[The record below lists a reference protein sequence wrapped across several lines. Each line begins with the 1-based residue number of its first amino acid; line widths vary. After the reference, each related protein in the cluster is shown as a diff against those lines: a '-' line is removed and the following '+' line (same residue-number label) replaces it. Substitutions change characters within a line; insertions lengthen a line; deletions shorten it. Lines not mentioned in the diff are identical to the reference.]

1 MVEEL
6 LKLKDMLDNG
16 IITKEEFAAAKEELA
31 AKNRI
36 VPLQRKPVS
45 KSGFAPN
52 SRPMHA
58 PPKPSPK
65 VQCPKCGEDMPT
77 SRSYCDLCGAKLPEN
92 TQPSACEKDKR
103 NKSSVFIRAIIGVAV
118 VFAFV
123 SLAII
128 PLIEKVSEAQNEKKA
143 IVEICEKYGLDNV
156 AVNYQIDT
164 HRKTACINSTNFDSL
179 SYPEMM
185 NLQDDLPNSFEYTY
199 KQQNSVFRINLR
211 ENTIYKND
219 SVIYHSERTDVST
232 SAVGESHTT
241 YVPSPT
247 ATKYLGS
254 QGNPPK
260 WILESIGDTIQS
272 SMKDQDVTFWTS
284 DSGVYITIGMP
295 VNKSDFKLWAASS
308 GRDQFDNFCTTLDEL
323 NASAWNVIVHQ
334 GYEDS
339 AVVVIE
345 VVDTPNGDLILSYFN
360 GKQSYNFLED

>member
-6 LKLKDMLDNG
+6 LKLKDMLDKG
-16 IITKEEFAAAKEELA
+16 IITREEFTAAKEELA
-31 AKNRI
+31 AKSRA

-52 SRPMHA
+52 SRPMHV

-77 SRSYCDLCGAKLPEN
+77 SRSYCDLCGAKLPKAEFSSRQAN
-92 TQPSACEKDKR
+92 VVKRRWYVLPIVLIACI
-103 NKSSVFIRAIIGVAV
+103 VLVGF
-118 VFAFV
+118 FV
-123 SLAII
+123 SDFQKGKL
-128 PLIEKVSEAQNEKKA
+128 
-143 IVEICEKYGLDNV
+143 
-156 AVNYQIDT
+156 
-164 HRKTACINSTNFDSL
+164 RKTWVENF
-179 SYPEMM
+179 
-185 NLQDDLPNSFEYTY
+185 
-199 KQQNSVFRINLR
+199 
-211 ENTIYKND
+211 
-219 SVIYHSERTDVST
+219 SERTAVST
-232 SAVGESHTT
+232 SAVGESYAT
-241 YVPSPT
+241 YAPSPT
-247 ATKYLGS
+247 ATKYLSS

-260 WILESIGDTIQS
+260 WILESIGDTIQN

-323 NASAWNVIVHQ
+323 NASAWDVIVHQ

-345 VVDTPNGDLILSYFN
+345 VVDTPNGNLILSYLN